1 MGLIYIMPKSD
12 KEVTHVKQNGAE
24 TILESYGLPYI
35 FWLYFIILLIVL
47 GAMSLPA
54 FPILEK
60 LIISTDIID
69 KVMAWMTIL
78 SLIGLPAFGLLVL
91 FYQKKI
97 IISKN
102 TNKLIIKNNIFGIT
116 YSKKIIQ
123 IKGLSVNHYLSS
135 PNMAKINSETKTKP
149 FENRGHF
156 VLKVETPNKESIIID
171 RHTNKADL
179 EGLRKII
186 ESRSGIST

>member
-1 MGLIYIMPKSD
+1 MPKSE
-12 KEVTHVKQNGAE
+12 KEVTHVKRDGPE

-47 GAMSLPA
+47 GAMTLPA

-69 KVMAWMTIL
+69 KVMGWMTIFT
-78 SLIGLPAFGLLVL
+78 LIGLPVFGLLVL

-102 TNKLIIKNNIFGIT
+102 TNKLIIKNNILGIT
-116 YSKKIIQ
+116 FSTRTIQ
-123 IKGLSVNHYLSS
+123 VKSLSVNHYLSS
-135 PNMAKINSETKTKP
+135 PNMAKINRETKTRP

-156 VLKVETPNKESIIID
+156 VLKVETTNEESVVID

-186 ESRSGIST
+186 ELRSGISAVEVSKK